1 METNLGRVIQLIAA
15 LLMTA
20 GTPAMADGHGERLTA
35 ALRAQP
41 AEARAR
47 YVYRRPAQTLEF
59 FGVKPGMTVVE
70 VLPGRG
76 WYSKVLLPYLGSE
89 GQLIGAD
96 YTWDMLPLF
105 GFYSDARLEA
115 KKTWVDT
122 WPRRAEDWRGVDGAS
137 VSAFVLGSMPDAVK
151 GSADVVLLIRA
162 LHNLA
167 RFEQRGGYL
176 TSGLTDVYDV
186 LKPGGVVGVVQHHA
200 RDDRPDEWANGSNG
214 YLKKSFV
221 IARMEAAGF
230 KYVGETDINTNPKDR
245 PGDSDFV
252 WRLPPPLPTSRQNTE
267 LRGQMEAVGE
277 SNRMTL
283 KFVKPE

>member
-1 METNLGRVIQLIAA
+1 MRSNPGRIIQLMAA

-20 GTPAMADGHGERLTA
+20 GTSAMADGQGERLTA

-47 YVYRRPAQTLEF
+47 YVYRHPAQTLEF
-59 FGVKPGMTVVE
+59 FGVNPGMTVVE

-76 WYSKVLLPYLGSE
+76 WYSKILLPYLSSE

-105 GFYSDARLEA
+105 GFYSDAQLEA
-115 KKTWVDT
+115 KKTWVES
-122 WPRRAEDWRGVDGAS
+122 WPRRAENWRGEDGAS
-137 VSAFVLGSMPDAVK
+137 VSAFVLGSMPDAVN
-151 GSADVVLLIRA
+151 GGADVVLLIRA

-167 RFEQRGGYL
+167 RFEQQGGYL

-200 RDDRPDEWANGSNG
+200 RDDRPDGWANGSNG

-230 KYVGETDINTNPKDR
+230 KYAGETDINTNPKDQ
-245 PGDSDFV
+245 PGDNDFV
-252 WRLPPPLPTSRQNTE
+252 WRLPPTLATSRQNPE
-267 LRGQMEAVGE
+267 LRRQMEAVGE

-283 KFVKPE
+283 KFSKPK

>member
-1 METNLGRVIQLIAA
+1 MRSNLGRVIHLMAA

-20 GTPAMADGHGERLTA
+20 GTPVMADGHGEQLIA

-41 AEARAR
+41 ADARAR
-47 YVYRRPAQTLEF
+47 FAYRHPAQTLEF

-70 VLPGRG
+70 VLPGGG
-76 WYSKVLLPYLGSE
+76 WYTRILLPYLGPD

-96 YTWDMLPLF
+96 YPSDIYAHL
-105 GFYSDARLEA
+105 GFFSDEWLENR
-115 KKTWVDT
+115 KTWIET
-122 WPRRAEDWRGVDGAS
+122 WPPEAETWGGENGAS
-137 VSAFVLGSMPDAVK
+137 VNAFTIGAMPDSLR
-151 GSADVVLLIRA
+151 GSVDTVLLIRA

-167 RFEQRGGYL
+167 RFEKRGNYL
-176 TSGLTDVYDV
+176 NTALKDAYDI

-200 RDDRPDEWANGSNG
+200 RNDRPDEWANGSNG

-230 KYVGETDINTNPKDR
+230 EFVGESDINANPKDQ

-252 WRLPPPLPTSRQNTE
+252 WRLPPTLVTSRQNPQ
-267 LRGQMEAVGE
+267 LREQLQAVGE
-277 SNRMTL
+277 SNRMTM
-283 KFVKPE
+283 KFIKPM